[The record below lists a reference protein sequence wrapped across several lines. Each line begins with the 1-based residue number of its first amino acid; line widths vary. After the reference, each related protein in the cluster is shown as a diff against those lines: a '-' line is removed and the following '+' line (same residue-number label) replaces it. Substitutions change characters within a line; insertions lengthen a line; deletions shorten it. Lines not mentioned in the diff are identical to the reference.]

1 MNVAE
6 NIKKFRKEKNLTQKE
21 LASKL
26 GVTSTTVQNY
36 ENERRKPDIN
46 TLNKIANILGVT
58 INDLAGEKD
67 TITKQSIEQILST
80 GVTIDELSQ
89 KTGISVD
96 KLNSFMNNSADIT
109 YDEINKLGK
118 YLKLTNDEIAEWITW
133 DTFTSIVYNNKGKD
147 EPQAQFIK
155 KFFLNEPITKNDLI
169 SVVADDDKEI
179 VNQFYSPVNNIN
191 KNNLLSPATST
202 TVLKQDIEYFLKHIL
217 KDFDLH
223 DLSKK
228 LNVPYDE
235 IFNAINSNKKLSLN
249 SLQKIA
255 SYFKL
260 TPEEE
265 AFWYANY
272 LSGSNAE
279 SFKIVS
285 FYYYLLN
292 ELGTQLYNVN
302 DSYIEAGTNLYARV
316 NIKFIASQDMNDKK
330 FVADIL
336 QNIDEYKKIVMLIYE
351 NKLYH
356 YHPKFDINNLT
367 NEEYYSLYQ
376 ELTECLDIQIYKIE
390 KLREIGIIKNK

>member
-1 MNVAE
+1 MNIAE

-26 GVTSTTVQNY
+26 GVTSTTIQNY

-58 INDLAGEKD
+58 INSLAGEKD
-67 TITKQSIEQILST
+67 TITKQRIEQILSS
-80 GVTIDELSQ
+80 GITIDELSK
-89 KTGISVD
+89 KTGISID
-96 KLNSFMNNSADIT
+96 RLNSFMNNAADVT
-109 YDEINKLGK
+109 YDEIKKIGEYFNLNNEE
-118 YLKLTNDEIAEWITW
+118 LAEWIAW
-133 DTFTSIVYNNKGKD
+133 DTFTSVVYNNKCKD
-147 EPQAQFIK
+147 EAQAQFLK

-191 KNNLLSPATST
+191 KNNLLNPNTST
-202 TVLKQDIEYFLKHIL
+202 TGLKQDIEYFLKQIL
-217 KDFDLH
+217 KNFNLH

-228 LNVPYDE
+228 LNISYDE
-235 IFNAINSNKKLSLN
+235 IFNAINSTKKLSLN

-292 ELGTQLYNVN
+292 ELGTQIYNVN
-302 DSYIEAGTNLYARV
+302 DSYIEAGTNLYGRV
-316 NIKFIASQDMNDKK
+316 NIKFIVSQDMSDKK

-336 QNIDEYKKIVMLIYE
+336 QNIDKYKKIVMFIYE
-351 NKLYH
+351 NKL

-390 KLREIGIIKNK
+390 KLREIGMPKNK